1 MSDNSKDSLNDS
13 KNINDVS
20 KKVDEPPNNG
30 EFIVS
35 SANESSISNSES
47 DVSLSN
53 ESKSISE
60 PANSSS
66 ADLSSSDD
74 STVSLPS
81 KSESNNKPTVS
92 ASDDT
97 TAKDELVGSSS
108 NEDEPHNNAV
118 QSMPDETIPT
128 EETTE
133 SSPIAPET
141 VVKNEDS
148 IDETPAE
155 TNQNSPIKSLLNKPS
170 SVIKPLIPPV
180 NQITGALKQSIDWD
194 SVPDKKISTPEAD
207 ESSESEN
214 IPFNTS
220 EADEKPPTISSRP
233 QPKVVDN
240 FVSFGNKGKSDD
252 PEKDPDTAVL
262 SENSPSWKKVIGSQA
277 QGITATIGEQREV
290 LFVIRGM
297 IERVVMKDNGI
308 VTLGRFDT
316 GTVPNA
322 EIDLIPY
329 GALDR
334 GVSRRHCK
342 IQLRD
347 SQLYVTD
354 LQSTNGTFLAGVR
367 LKPQEPTIL
376 RKGDEVLLGRLAV
389 QILFR

>member
-13 KNINDVS
+13 TNINDVS
-20 KKVDEPPNNG
+20 NQTDETTNEEATVSSLEASSDNIPSDVLSSEASESATHPEVPLSNASMTKDEDTSSVHDNSVSDETTSSDESDPVVTDETQSNG
-30 EFIVS
+30 ETDQSLPNVIESNDESTVAL
-35 SANESSISNSES
+35 ANELNASTDNRDVLTPDKSN
-47 DVSLSN
+47 D
-53 ESKSISE
+53 
-60 PANSSS
+60 
-66 ADLSSSDD
+66 
-74 STVSLPS
+74 
-81 KSESNNKPTVS
+81 
-92 ASDDT
+92 
-97 TAKDELVGSSS
+97 
-108 NEDEPHNNAV
+108 
-118 QSMPDETIPT
+118 
-128 EETTE
+128 
-133 SSPIAPET
+133 
-141 VVKNEDS
+141 
-148 IDETPAE
+148 
-155 TNQNSPIKSLLNKPS
+155 SPIKSLLSKPN

-180 NQITGALKQSIDWD
+180 NQITGALKRSIDWD
-194 SVPDKKISTPEAD
+194 AVPDNKASSN
-207 ESSESEN
+207 ESDDPEN

-220 EADEKPPTISSRP
+220 EAEEKPPTISRRI
-233 QPKVVDN
+233 QPRVVEN
-240 FVSFGNKGKSDD
+240 FVSFSNKSKTEE

-262 SENSPSWKKVIGSQA
+262 SENSPSWKKVIDGQA
-277 QGITATIGEQREV
+277 TGTTATIGEQREV

-297 IERVVMKDNGI
+297 IERVVMQDNGI